1 MSGLHVGCSFVRF
14 RQHSDSSAFHCVRYL
29 QGSANLTPVYGCKVP
44 WHDALE
50 IYINHLKRQVMVS
63 RGTSDFQ
70 EGLPGRRWTRG
81 WCHLGKDLSIDLGAS
96 RQLYIIKAKGQRAI
110 STIHRSL
117 TTQQHIIFMF
127 RQEPCLPNKCL
138 RLVHVC
144 LTFAKTRCWVPH
156 WRLGYYI
163 GGLLLKIPG
172 SRLIVYSSEATS
184 TLVLTM
190 YVFILSSSVVW
201 RWLRVAVRLW
211 ESLQVFRY
219 KRPAKLLTATFIEA
233 R

>member
-1 MSGLHVGCSFVRF
+1 
-14 RQHSDSSAFHCVRYL
+14 
-29 QGSANLTPVYGCKVP
+29 
-44 WHDALE
+44 
-50 IYINHLKRQVMVS
+50 MVS
-63 RGTSDFQ
+63 RDTSDSQ
-70 EGLPGRRWTRG
+70 EGLPSRRWTRG

-96 RQLYIIKAKGQRAI
+96 RQLCISHIRAKNQRAI

-163 GGLLLKIPG
+163 GGLLLKSPD

-219 KRPAKLLTATFIEA
+219 RDPQNYLQPLSLRQDSSSRGSAWFGSCSGRSIYIFLRSTSVMLFWISVFLFEFPVKTD
-233 R
+233 